1 MEEKDAN
8 VLAEVYK
15 KIMEIDTLIEQNNMS
30 HRVMSVMML
39 GVIPEEDMDRESEF
53 SEMKAIYNF
62 NIVNVDEL
70 NMIWDTVKDA
80 YSREDGLN
88 DLFDGTGV
96 SLN

>member
-15 KIMEIDTLIEQNNMS
+15 KLMEIDTIIEQNNMS
-30 HRVMSVMML
+30 HRVLSVMML
-39 GVIPEEDMDRESEF
+39 GVIPEEDLEREAEF

-62 NIVNVDEL
+62 NIMSNEEL
-70 NMIWDTVKDA
+70 DTVWETVQDA
-80 YSREDGLN
+80 YSREDGLS
-88 DLFDGTGV
+88 DLFNGTGV